1 MNETLKRTGVI
12 VGVVVLAAAV
22 LVAAMFVFGKP
33 VTPQASSQA
42 TPVGTTDPPAGT
54 ADPVDSASAGGSDPL
69 AVEIPGCVCHS
80 DDPAVVESHASYRM
94 SECFDCHSEGMPG
107 MGM

>member
-1 MNETLKRTGVI
+1 MNETLKRTGI
-12 VGVVVLAAAV
+12 IIGVVVLAAAV
-22 LVAAMFVFGKP
+22 VVAAMFAFGKP

-42 TPVGTTDPPAGT
+42 TPVGTSDPQAGT
-54 ADPVDSASAGGSDPL
+54 ADAADS
-69 AVEIPGCVCHS
+69 
-80 DDPAVVESHASYRM
+80 AVVESHASYRM